1 MEREREQ
8 VLKLQLIQFNI
19 YTNTGICYYEQK
31 LPAWVQIIKEQS
43 SESTVHENLPI
54 HCTVD

>member
-43 SESTVHENLPI
+43 SESTVHENLPK
-54 HCTVD
+54 